1 MKTVLRAYLALA
13 LAALVALTG
22 QGLAASRGL
31 DAAVGQMEICT
42 GTGPVIV
49 YMDERGQPAK
59 PPHYCPDYALTMLGA
74 IILGETQVPAAP
86 DHALPG
92 PSRNAH
98 SLISQPLPATPARA
112 PPLSA

>member
-13 LAALVALTG
+13 LAMLVALTG

-31 DAAVGQMEICT
+31 NAAVGQMEICT
-42 GTGPVIV
+42 GTGPVVV
-49 YMDERGQPAK
+49 YMDEQGQPAQ
-59 PPHYCPDYALTMLGA
+59 PPHYCPDYALTVLGA
-74 IILGETQVPAAP
+74 IAP
-86 DHALPG
+86 DQAPVPVAPPRAMPE
-92 PSRNAH
+92 PSRTAH